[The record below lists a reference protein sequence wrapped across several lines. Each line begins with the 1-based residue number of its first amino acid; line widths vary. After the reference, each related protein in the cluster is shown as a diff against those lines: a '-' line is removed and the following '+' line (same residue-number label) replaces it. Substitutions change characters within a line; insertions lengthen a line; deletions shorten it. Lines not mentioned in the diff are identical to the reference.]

1 MDDDEE
7 WDVPEIEGKVR
18 WENSEFRKY
27 VRSQKADDD
36 IQTLLTEVQCHEKYS
51 AAEDL
56 IDFPESDEDDD
67 NYDPDGKNS
76 SDEEDEE
83 EDKDEEEENND
94 DNNVEEFKGEG
105 DETQSDH
112 DNGGRDSPLTM
123 LSAVGGRCADLS
135 VVVDEFHRDP
145 EEPAAAMAG
154 AGGKRDRFTTPQ
166 NPKASFLSACSSNV
180 SSSSGEFFSPGKR
193 RSAAETAAAEED
205 DKDEY
210 LLVDRLICN
219 ADNCQSGRLTNI
231 PDIYCEKGIDFMCN
245 ECLVKASGHADCN
258 REGCQICQIVG
269 QELRKRLLLE
279 KSFREGSLIL
289 EETIS
294 KQRDKTH
301 EGSSEAVLSRYV
313 MRTSNLYW
321 NFTDKRLPFL
331 SAIWSVRRP
340 DLPLSAKGPC
350 RLYPAS
356 IPPGERRNQYRSL
369 LPRKSRR
376 QHLRRRRGGCPSRS
390 QLQQRFPS
398 GRSSSSVARGNAKCE
413 TVAFTK

>member
-36 IQTLLTEVQCHEKYS
+36 IQTLLTEVQCQEKDS

-67 NYDPDGKNS
+67 IYNPDGKDS

-83 EDKDEEEENND
+83 EDKDEEEEENND
-94 DNNVEEFKGEG
+94 DDNIEEFDGEG
-105 DETQSDH
+105 DETHSDH
-112 DNGGRDSPLTM
+112 DAGGRDSPLTI
-123 LSAVGGRCADLS
+123 LSAAGGRCADLS

-145 EEPAAAMAG
+145 EEPAAATAG
-154 AGGKRDRFTTPQ
+154 AGGDRDRFTTPQ

-193 RSAAETAAAEED
+193 RGAAETAAAAEA

-231 PDIYCEKGIDFMCN
+231 PDIYCEKDINFMCN
-245 ECLVKASGHADCN
+245 ECLIKDSGHADCN

-294 KQRDKTH
+294 MQLDKTR
-301 EGSSEAVLSRYV
+301 EGSSEAVLS
-313 MRTSNLYW
+313 SNLVCPEARFATLSKGSMSPIPSI
-321 NFTDKRLPFL
+321 NSSRKRLPLAQSTPATIPKRKKFL
-331 SAIWSVRRP
+331 LGSA
-340 DLPLSAKGPC
+340 
-350 RLYPAS
+350 
-356 IPPGERRNQYRSL
+356 
-369 LPRKSRR
+369 RKRE
-376 QHLRRRRGGCPSRS
+376 
-390 QLQQRFPS
+390 
-398 GRSSSSVARGNAKCE
+398 V
-413 TVAFTK
+413 